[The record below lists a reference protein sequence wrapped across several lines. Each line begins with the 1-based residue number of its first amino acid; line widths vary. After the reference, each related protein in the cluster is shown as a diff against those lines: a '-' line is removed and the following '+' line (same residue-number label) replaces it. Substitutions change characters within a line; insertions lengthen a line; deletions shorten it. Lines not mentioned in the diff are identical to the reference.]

1 MLPQEK
7 RILLPQDLVPVKTL
21 AEYKAIGGLV
31 GLRKARGL
39 TPQQT
44 IDLVKESGLRGRGGA
59 GFPTGVKWQTVF
71 DDPSSTKYVV
81 CNAAEGEPG
90 TYKDRYLISKNP
102 YWVLEGMLI
111 AARAMKAP
119 AAVIGTKKKFTF
131 QVERLRKAVAEFEAA
146 GAAPRG
152 FLEIV
157 LGPDDYLFG
166 EEKALLEVI
175 DGYGAMPRNLPPF
188 YVGIRAT
195 PTERNPTLV
204 NNVESMSHL
213 PNIFAKGPEWFRAIG
228 SKDTPGTVMLTLSG
242 DVKRPGIYEIPAGLT
257 LRQLLYDIGGGP
269 AGGHPFK
276 AVFSG
281 VSNAVIMPKMF
292 DTVLDFGSMRAAG
305 AGLGSGGFMVYD
317 ASHCMVKIAL
327 MFSGFLAEASCGQC
341 IPCHR
346 GCRIITEHLQRLE
359 YGRGS
364 SLHGTS
370 GQDDIKDILHECGQC
385 VSQTR
390 CFLPQQESKVMT
402 SLIQNFPEDFAV
414 HADGRPCPCTR
425 EPVLPQIE
433 YFDEGTAAFIYE
445 KKCFFVSP

>member
-7 RILLPQDLVPVKTL
+7 RILLPQDLEPVKTL

-44 IDLVKESGLRGRGGA
+44 IDLVKQSGLRGRGGA

-111 AARAMKAP
+111 PPHAMKAP

-166 EEKALLEVI
+166 EEKALLEVV
-175 DGYGAMPRNLPPF
+175 DGDGAMPRNLPPF

-228 SKDTPGTVMLTLSG
+228 TKDTPGTMMITLSG
-242 DVKRPGIYEIPAGLT
+242 DVKRPGIYELPTGLT
-257 LRQLLYDIGGGP
+257 LRQLLDDIGGGP
-269 AGGHPFK
+269 AGDKPLKG
-276 AVFSG
+276 VFSG
-281 VSNAVIMPKMF
+281 VAYTGILSKPF
-292 DTVLDFGSMRAAG
+292 DTVMDFGSLRAAD

-317 ASHCMVKIAL
+317 ASHCMVKVA
-327 MFSGFLAEASCGQC
+327 
-341 IPCHR
+341 
-346 GCRIITEHLQRLE
+346 
-359 YGRGS
+359 
-364 SLHGTS
+364 
-370 GQDDIKDILHECGQC
+370 
-385 VSQTR
+385 
-390 CFLPQQESKVMT
+390 
-402 SLIQNFPEDFAV
+402 
-414 HADGRPCPCTR
+414 
-425 EPVLPQIE
+425 
-433 YFDEGTAAFIYE
+433 
-445 KKCFFVSP
+445 